1 MKQNSSGRVAE
12 KTSDHRG
19 KGPKSYQRSDERILD
34 DINDRLC
41 DHVFLDASDME
52 VSVTDGDVILTGS
65 VETRD
70 AKRLAEEIAES
81 VTGVKN
87 VENRLKVKVWG
98 I

>member
-1 MKQNSSGRVAE
+1 M
-12 KTSDHRG
+12 
-19 KGPKSYQRSDERILD
+19 
-34 DINDRLC
+34 
-41 DHVFLDASDME
+41 
-52 VSVTDGDVILTGS
+52 TDGDVILTGS